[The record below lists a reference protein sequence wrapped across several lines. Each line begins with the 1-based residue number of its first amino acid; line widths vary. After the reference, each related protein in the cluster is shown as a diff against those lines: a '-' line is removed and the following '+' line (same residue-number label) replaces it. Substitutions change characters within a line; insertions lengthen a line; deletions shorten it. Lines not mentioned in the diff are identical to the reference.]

1 MIVGKVVGRTWAT
14 ARHPSLHPLRM
25 LLVKHYD
32 PTTKKTSGIPYMALD
47 KNINAGVGDMVLMVD
62 DGGPSRMILEDDAAP
77 VRGII
82 IGIVDDVFIDESFQR
97 FETAEPGSNS

>member
-1 MIVGKVVGRTWAT
+1 VIVGKVVGRTWAT
-14 ARHPSLHPLRM
+14 ARHPSLEPLRM

-32 PTTKKTSGIPYMALD
+32 PTTEKTDGIPYMALD

-62 DGGPSRMILEDDAAP
+62 DGGPSRMILEDDMAP

-82 IGIVDDVFIDESFQR
+82 IGIVDDIFIDEEFKNLESGP
-97 FETAEPGSNS
+97 AGSDS